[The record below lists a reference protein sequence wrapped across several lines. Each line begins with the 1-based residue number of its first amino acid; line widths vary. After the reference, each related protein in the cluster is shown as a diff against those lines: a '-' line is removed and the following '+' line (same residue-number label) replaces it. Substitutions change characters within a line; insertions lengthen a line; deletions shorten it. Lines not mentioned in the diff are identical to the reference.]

1 MTKLAR
7 KLLVA
12 AATVAVAASIS
23 ATSGWAAD
31 AKPNPNPDCFRPW
44 TDTTKMIN
52 YPAKEGPYRLALVNG
67 FAGNDWRIQM
77 IQSTKAWAARP
88 ENAKNIKELKI
99 VSTGADVAAQIAAI
113 DNFIAAGFDAITF
126 IAVNPTAF
134 DAVIKRA
141 ERAGTVL
148 VPFDNILDTDKV
160 FQVNQKQVELE
171 ETKSKYVWKLLED
184 EGKTK
189 GIRVLEVRGL
199 PGNSV
204 DRDRSIGM
212 HNVFERDGV
221 EIVTVVGNWDTGTV
235 QKVTADALAAHGH
248 FDAVESQH
256 GGQGVINA
264 FKDAGHPMVPMGLDG
279 ENGTRRMAVENKI
292 PFISVEQ
299 HPAMSAVAMD
309 GAIKLLQGHELPV
322 LVALPSTGVPY
333 TEMKAGVHYFPDLPP
348 SFNTG
353 TGYPACF
360 APLTPEELFKQD
372 SDNT

>member
-1 MTKLAR
+1 MLRLPR
-7 KLLVA
+7 KFAVA
-12 AATVAVAASIS
+12 TAALAVAASLS
-23 ATSGWAAD
+23 FNSVWAAD
-31 AKPNPNPDCFRPW
+31 AKPNPIPECFRPW
-44 TDTTKMIN
+44 EDSTKMIS

-77 IQSTKAWAARP
+77 IQSLKAWAARP
-88 ENAKNIKELKI
+88 ENAANIKELKI

-113 DNFIAAGFDAITF
+113 DNFIAAGFDAISF

-141 ERAGTVL
+141 ERSGTVL

-160 FQVNQKQVELE
+160 FQVNQKQIEFE
-171 ETKSKYVWKLLED
+171 ETKGKYVWAQLEAA
-184 EGKTK
+184 GKTK

-212 HNVFERDGV
+212 HKVFDREGV

-235 QKVTADALAAHGH
+235 QKVVADALAAHGK
-248 FDAVESQH
+248 FDAVMSQH

-264 FKDAGHPMVPMGLDG
+264 FKAAGHEMVPMGLDG
-279 ENGTRRMAVENKI
+279 ENGTRRMAVENKV

-309 GAIKLLQGHELPV
+309 GAVKLLQGHELPV
-322 LVALPSTGVPY
+322 LVALPSTGVLGAD
-333 TEMKAGVHYFPDLPP
+333 MKAGEHYFPDLPA

-360 APLTPEELFKQD
+360 KPLTPDELFKQT